1 MLINTPMH
9 IGQELRERREAR
21 ALSVL
26 DVSKAIHIKS
36 EFITAIETMD
46 TARMPSIGYV
56 LGYIRTYATYMEMD
70 GAEAVARFK
79 TERELPSN
87 LNIKGSPHFVL
98 PKPGLRLPR
107 GTVPALG
114 VIGTVV
120 MLGVW
125 YGGNTSLEAAE
136 PAQAIVNT
144 VDASSE
150 LVQNFDP
157 EMITVKAIAPSWVQI
172 KDAEGKSIISRVF
185 VSGERYS
192 VPKNSL
198 LTISVRDAGAV
209 ELFVGQESRG
219 ALGPQGEPLRDM
231 PFPDAVG

>member
-9 IGQELRERREAR
+9 IGQELRERREAL

-56 LGYIRTYATYMEMD
+56 LGYIRTYATYMEMN

-98 PKPGLRLPR
+98 PKPSLRLPR

-144 VDASSE
+144 VDASSG
-150 LVQNFDP
+150 VARRAGP
-157 EMITVKAIAPSWVQI
+157 TRRTPS
-172 KDAEGKSIISRVF
+172 
-185 VSGERYS
+185 RY
-192 VPKNSL
+192 
-198 LTISVRDAGAV
+198 A
-209 ELFVGQESRG
+209 
-219 ALGPQGEPLRDM
+219 
-231 PFPDAVG
+231 FPGRRRIR